1 MYVEFEERHNSI
13 QKEAFFNDET
23 NLERSRLNISVRL
36 FSEDNKELSNAP
48 IVLPSATKVVQLEQL
63 YYSLLDDGLEDEQ
76 PPIHFRVAEKKED
89 GNWIDI
95 VDSLSASLPSECLVT
110 EKPIELF
117 CLPQAVFR
125 VRPVTRCAASL
136 PGHGEPLISVQ
147 FSPNGST
154 LASGSGDKTVR
165 LWDTKSQLPLQT
177 LTGHQHWVLCVAWS
191 HDGNKIASACKQGII
206 LIWEYDNGTSKFRLF
221 RKLTGHKQWINAL
234 AWRPLHL
241 EASSRLL
248 ASAGR
253 DATIRIWDIIKSHTL
268 FVLGGHT
275 ASVTALR
282 WSGNDLIYSG
292 SQDRTIKVWRT
303 NDGVLCR
310 TLEGHAHWIN
320 TLASNVDYV
329 IRIGSFSPE
338 EDSSKR
344 KQLSIPSTQPDV
356 QKIAKKQYEKML
368 NCHPER
374 LVSGSDDF
382 TLFLWE
388 PAIKKQPI
396 ARLTGHQQLIN
407 QVQFSPDGRTIASA
421 SFDKSIKLWDGWT
434 GKFQA
439 SLRGHVGPVYQIAWS
454 SDSRLLVSGSADST
468 LKVWDMQKRRLG
480 LDLPGH
486 GDEVFAVDWSPNS
499 ECVASG
505 GKDKVLKLWKR

>member
-1 MYVEFEERHNSI
+1 MGQH
-13 QKEAFFNDET
+13 
-23 NLERSRLNISVRL
+23 L
-36 FSEDNKELSNAP
+36 
-48 IVLPSATKVVQLEQL
+48 LP
-63 YYSLLDDGLEDEQ
+63 
-76 PPIHFRVAEKKED
+76 
-89 GNWIDI
+89 
-95 VDSLSASLPSECLVT
+95 
-110 EKPIELF
+110 
-117 CLPQAVFR
+117 
-125 VRPVTRCAASL
+125 
-136 PGHGEPLISVQ
+136 
-147 FSPNGST
+147 
-154 LASGSGDKTVR
+154 VR

-177 LTGHQHWVLCVAWS
+177 LNGHQHWVLCIAWS

-206 LIWEYDNGTSKFRLF
+206 LIWEYDSDTNKFRLF
-221 RKLTGHKQWINAL
+221 KKLTGHKQWINAL

-241 EASSRLL
+241 EAPSRLL

-253 DATIRIWDIIKSHTL
+253 DASIRIWDIIKSHTL
-268 FVLGGHT
+268 FVLSGHT
-275 ASVTALR
+275 ASVSALQLYLEILFFKVTDIR

-320 TLASNVDYV
+320 TLAANVDYV
-329 IRIGSFSPE
+329 LRIGSFSPE
-338 EDSSKR
+338 EDS
-344 KQLSIPSTQPDV
+344 KQKQMSISNAQSV
-356 QKIAKKQYEKML
+356 E
-368 NCHPER
+368 
-374 LVSGSDDF
+374 
-382 TLFLWE
+382 LFLWE

-434 GKFQA
+434 GKFQT

-468 LKVWDMQKRRLG
+468 LKVWNMQKRKLG
-480 LDLPGH
+480 QDLPGH

>member
-110 EKPIELF
+110 EKALPHCLVMVSYYLSITFCNLF
-117 CLPQAVFR
+117 P
-125 VRPVTRCAASL
+125 S
-136 PGHGEPLISVQ
+136 GEPLISVQ

-154 LASGSGDKTVR
+154 LASGSGDKT
-165 LWDTKSQLPLQT
+165 QT

-234 AWRPLHL
+234 
-241 EASSRLL
+241 L

-275 ASVTALR
+275 ASVYSLKSHLENIILLIFKVTALR

-356 QKIAKKQYEKML
+356 VQKIAKKQYEKML

-382 TLFLWE
+382 T
-388 PAIKKQPI
+388 
-396 ARLTGHQQLIN
+396 
-407 QVQFSPDGRTIASA
+407 VQFSPDGRTIASA

>member
-1 MYVEFEERHNSI
+1 MHVDF
-13 QKEAFFNDET
+13 ET
-23 NLERSRLNISVRL
+23 NINQPDKGHFPMNLDKSRLNISVRL

-48 IVLPSATKVVQLEQL
+48 IVLPSTTKVDQLEQL
-63 YYSLLDDGLEDEQ
+63 YYSLLDIDLEDEQ
-76 PPIHFRVAEKKED
+76 PPVHFRVPERSQD
-89 GNWIDI
+89 GGWIDI
-95 VDSLSASLPSECLVT
+95 VDALGVSLPSDCLVT

-136 PGHGEPLISVQ
+136 PGHGEPLISVK

-177 LTGHQHWVLCVAWS
+177 LTGHQHWVLCIAWS

-206 LIWEYDNGTSKFRLF
+206 IIWEYDSETNKFRLF
-221 RKLTGHKQWINAL
+221 KKLTGHKQWINAL

-241 EASSRLL
+241 EAPSRLL

-253 DATIRIWDIIKSHTL
+253 DASIRIWDIIKSHTL
-268 FVLGGHT
+268 FVLSGHT
-275 ASVTALR
+275 ASVTDIR

-329 IRIGSFSPE
+329 LRIGSFSPE
-338 EDSSKR
+338 EDS
-344 KQLSIPSTQPDV
+344 KQKQISISNTHPGEA

-368 NCHPER
+368 NCQPER

-434 GKFQA
+434 GKFQT

-468 LKVWDMQKRRLG
+468 LKVWNMQKRKLG
-480 LDLPGH
+480 QDLPGH

>member
-1 MYVEFEERHNSI
+1 MHVDF
-13 QKEAFFNDET
+13 ET
-23 NLERSRLNISVRL
+23 NINQPDKGHFPMNLDKSRLNISVRL

-48 IVLPSATKVVQLEQL
+48 IVLPSTTKVDQLEQL
-63 YYSLLDDGLEDEQ
+63 YYSLLDIDLEDEQ
-76 PPIHFRVAEKKED
+76 PPVHFRVPERSED
-89 GNWIDI
+89 GGWIDI
-95 VDSLSASLPSECLVT
+95 VDALGVSLPSDCLVT

-136 PGHGEPLISVQ
+136 PGHGEPLISVK

-177 LTGHQHWVLCVAWS
+177 LNGHQHWVLCIAWS
-191 HDGNKIASACKQGII
+191 HDGNKIASACKQGIVSYICI
-206 LIWEYDNGTSKFRLF
+206 L
-221 RKLTGHKQWINAL
+221 
-234 AWRPLHL
+234 
-241 EASSRLL
+241 LL

-253 DATIRIWDIIKSHTL
+253 DASIRIWDIIKSHTL
-268 FVLGGHT
+268 FVLTGHT
-275 ASVTALR
+275 ASVTDIR
-282 WSGNDLIYSG
+282 WSGNDLIYSA

-329 IRIGSFSPE
+329 LRIGSFSPE
-338 EDSSKR
+338 EDS
-344 KQLSIPSTQPDV
+344 KQMSISNAQSV
-356 QKIAKKQYEKML
+356 EARKIAKKQYEKML
-368 NCHPER
+368 NCQPER

-388 PAIKKQPI
+388 PAIKKQPL

-434 GKFQA
+434 GKFQT

-468 LKVWDMQKRRLG
+468 LKVWNMQKRKLG
-480 LDLPGH
+480 QDLPGH